1 MKCAWIMAAVL
12 VLPTAARADNALPP
26 GTILPV
32 SLDKGLNAGKVHAGM
47 EIRAKV
53 MQDIPGTPVRRGAE
67 VIGHIVKANPPG
79 KGKASLELTFDAV
92 KMHRQRI
99 PLKANLRAL
108 ASFLEVEEAE
118 DPEDMSSR
126 GLNEESWTTQQIG
139 GDQVYR
145 GGGPVTEGKI
155 SVGTPTPYGVLV
167 VPRAQPDLPCCGAI
181 GASSRPQAFWLFSA
195 NACGVYG
202 YSRLRIAHAGR
213 TTPAG
218 TVVLIANRGK
228 LVLYSGSG
236 MLLRVLGM

>member
-1 MKCAWIMAAVL
+1 MKYAWILAAILTLPVAAMAK
-12 VLPTAARADNALPP
+12 TALPP

-32 SLDKGLNAGKVHAGM
+32 SLDKGLNASKVHAGM

-53 MQDIPGTPVRRGAE
+53 MQNVPGTPVRRGAE
-67 VIGHIVKANPPG
+67 VIGHIVRANAPG
-79 KGKASLELTFDAV
+79 KSKASLEISFDAV
-92 KMHRQRI
+92 KIHKQRI

-145 GGGPVTEGKI
+145 GGGPVTEGRI

-167 VPRAQPDLPCCGAI
+167 IPRTQSSQPCRGAI
-181 GASSRPQAFWLFSA
+181 GAASRPQAFWLFSA

-202 YSRLRIAHAGR
+202 YSHVRIAHAGR
-213 TTPAG
+213 TAPAG
-218 TVVLIANRGK
+218 TVVLLSNRGK

-236 MLLRVLGM
+236 MLLRVLGL